1 MLIRPL
7 IVAFCL
13 LLVVDGASAQ
23 SGRRIAAPSAA
34 ISCLLANGDRITGQ
48 TVSVSSDAIAINT
61 VYAGTVTIR
70 TAMISRCET
79 EDETVR
85 AQLSA
90 AKVALL
96 PRSEMAA
103 KAPSP
108 QPSPKG
114 QQPPVN
120 KDRQRFGWKRTL
132 AFNYTFSRGNAD
144 ISDLNVSGNFVRTY
158 EDGRFIIGGLLRRG
172 IKNGKNFAG
181 LFTSNLRYERRLDVN
196 SMPQR
201 HLSFFAEAGY
211 ERDEMKRL
219 DHRFV
224 WNGGL
229 LIPLLKSEAQELGI
243 DLGGGLTHEEYVT
256 GLRRT
261 LGEGVLRL
269 TSEQK
274 VLGSARFR
282 QQISAFPDFAEMGR
296 YRFHVDLSLR
306 APLTKALSLRIGALN
321 RFDNR
326 PQEQNVKRNDF
337 SLMSGLAV
345 EF

>member
-7 IVAFCL
+7 IAVL
-13 LLVVDGASAQ
+13 LLVFVVEASAQ
-23 SGRRIAAPSAA
+23 SGRRGVAPSAA
-34 ISCLLANGDRITGQ
+34 ISCLLTNGDRITGQ
-48 TVSVSSDAIAINT
+48 TLSVSSDVIAIST
-61 VYAGTVTIR
+61 AYAGTVTIR
-70 TAMISRCET
+70 TTMISRCET
-79 EDETVR
+79 EDEAVR
-85 AQLSA
+85 AQLTA

-96 PRSEMAA
+96 ARSETTD
-103 KAPSP
+103 KTPSP
-108 QPSPKG
+108 QPSP
-114 QQPPVN
+114 QSTPSPIS

-132 AFNYTFSRGNAD
+132 AFNYTLSRGNAD

-172 IKNGKNFAG
+172 IKNGKDFAG
-181 LFTSNLRYERRLDVN
+181 LFTSNVRYERRLDMS

-211 ERDEMKRL
+211 ERDEMRRL
-219 DHRFV
+219 DNRFV

-229 LIPLLKSEAQELGI
+229 LIPLLKSEAQEVAI
-243 DLGGGLTHEEYVT
+243 DLGGGVTHEEYET

-261 LGEGVLRL
+261 LGEGVLRF